1 MPVSLGSEMIVSRQ
15 GSGGCRFLWGPA
27 GYWGRRPGAT
37 VEKLLQPVP
46 GEANTLGTSAAR
58 WNYIFPSLIL
68 KRGVCI
74 RMGSTLRHM
83 LLFVLY
89 MAGPGMCQINRTAEY
104 LGTDVSI
111 SALPPGLR
119 NTSSTVSPPLN
130 SSLAPDSISTNSPV
144 LVPLSNS
151 SLAVDPLSNVSLRSG
166 SSNGTVR
173 RRPPLPCVKSASI
186 KVYFKYINTVISCIV
201 FVVGIVGNA
210 TLLRIIYQHKCM
222 RNGPNALIASLA
234 LGDLIYITIDIP
246 MNVYK
251 LLAMRFPFDGDP
263 FGLFLC
269 KLVPFLQKT
278 SVGITVLSL
287 MALSVDRYRAV
298 ASWSRVQ
305 GVGIPVLTAIKIISI
320 WVLSITLAVPEAI
333 GFDIV
338 TFNISNQTIRT
349 CMLKPKTD
357 VMRFYVDVKDWWL
370 FGFYF
375 CLPLAC
381 TAFFY
386 TLMTLEMLN
395 HRKGSLRIALSEHL
409 KQRREVAKAV
419 FCLVLIFALCWFP
432 LHLGR
437 ILKKLLYNENDQ
449 DRCELLNFLLVLDH
463 LGINIATVNSCIN
476 PIILYFV
483 SKKFKNCFKT
493 CLCCCCHSGTS
504 VSTMTQ
510 QNGTSIQHW
519 KNQEPNN
526 HHTERSQHKDS
537 D

>member
-1 MPVSLGSEMIVSRQ
+1 M
-15 GSGGCRFLWGPA
+15 RF
-27 GYWGRRPGAT
+27 RRPGAT
-37 VEKLLQPVP
+37 FEKLLQPVP
-46 GEANTLGTSAAR
+46 GEANTLGTSAAW
-58 WNYIFPSLIL
+58 WNSISPSLIL

-74 RMGSTLRHM
+74 RMGSTFWHV
-83 LLFVLY
+83 LLFMLY
-89 MAGPGMCQINRTAEY
+89 MAGPGMCQINRTTEY
-104 LGTDVSI
+104 LGTDVPI
-111 SALPPGLR
+111 STQPTGPR
-119 NTSSTVSPPLN
+119 NTSSTVSAPLN
-130 SSLAPDSISTNSPV
+130 SSLALDSPSANSS
-144 LVPLSNS
+144 VPLSNS
-151 SLAVDPLSNVSLRSG
+151 SRADDPQ
-166 SSNGTVR
+166 SSANSTVR
-173 RRPPLPCVKSASI
+173 RRVPPACVKRASI

-251 LLAMRFPFDGDP
+251 LLAMRFPFDGYP

-305 GVGIPVLTAIKIISI
+305 GVGIPMLTAIKIISI
-320 WVLSITLAVPEAI
+320 WVLSIMLAVPEAI

-357 VMRFYVDVKDWWL
+357 IMRFYVDVKDWWL

-375 CLPLAC
+375 CLPLLC
-381 TAFFY
+381 TAIFY

-395 HRKGSLRIALSEHL
+395 HRNGSLRIALSEHL
-409 KQRREVAKAV
+409 RQRREVAKAV

-437 ILKKLLYNENDQ
+437 ILKKLLYDENDQ
-449 DRCELLNFLLVLDH
+449 DRCELLNFLLVLDY

-493 CLCCCCHSGTS
+493 CLCCCCHSGTLLN
-504 VSTMTQ
+504 TMTQ